1 MRTHL
6 LTAVLIGLICLPAFG
21 AAKPAQAEEGFVS
34 LFDGKTLEGWVG
46 STKGYGV
53 EDGAIVCKTGKGGGG
68 NLYTAKEYANFV
80 LRFEFQLTSGANNGL
95 GIRAPL
101 KGNAAYAG
109 MELQVLDNSAER
121 WAKLKDYQYH
131 ASVYGVAPA
140 KRGHLKP
147 VGEWNTQ
154 EVTCN
159 GRRVK
164 VVLNGAVIL
173 DVDLDEVSA
182 NGTLDKRPHP
192 GLKRTTGHIGFLG
205 HGSRVAFRNL
215 RIRELPATA
224 APAAGPIAHE
234 IMVADSGLGKIL
246 KFSAEGKCVWQ
257 CDAPS
262 TYDVQVLENGN
273 ILFPYTIKKKKVA
286 GVKEV
291 TPDKKV
297 VWEYKTTG
305 EVFTCQRLADG
316 NTMVGECTN
325 ELLVE
330 VDPKGKVVKKI
341 KVKAKKRGHGTMRIA
356 RKTPAGTYV
365 VGHVGDGVVREYNAS
380 GKVIFE
386 FDAPG
391 PAYAATRLANGNTLI
406 SCKDDVIEVN
416 PKGKTVWHLKASD
429 IPEMGP
435 KWMSGTQ
442 RLPNGNTVICNWL
455 GHHQEGKGVPIFEV
469 TPDKKVVWTFT
480 DTTATKW
487 VSGVQI
493 LK

>member
-6 LTAVLIGLICLPAFG
+6 FIAVLIGLICLPALG
-21 AAKPAQAEEGFVS
+21 AAAPAEAEEGFVS
-34 LFDGKTLEGWVG
+34 LFDGKTLDGWVG
-46 STKGYGV
+46 STTGYAV
-53 EDGAIVCKTGKGGGG
+53 EDGAIVCLTGKGGGG
-68 NLYTAKEYANFV
+68 NLFTAKEYANFV

-101 KGNAAYAG
+101 KGNVAYAG

-154 EVTCN
+154 EVICN

-164 VVLNGAVIL
+164 VVLNGTVIV

-182 NGTLDKRPHP
+182 KGTLDHRPHP

-215 RIRELPATA
+215 RIKELPASA
-224 APAAGPIAHE
+224 AVATGPVAHE
-234 IMVADSGLGKIL
+234 IMVADSGLGKVL
-246 KFSAEGKCVWQ
+246 KFSAEGKCVWEY
-257 CDAPS
+257 DAPN
-262 TYDVQVLENGN
+262 TYDVQVLSNGN
-273 ILFPYTIKKKKVA
+273 ILFTYADKKNKAA

-291 TPDKKV
+291 TPAKKV

-305 EVFTCQRLADG
+305 EIFACQRLANG
-316 NTMVGECTN
+316 NTMVAECTN
-325 ELLVE
+325 GLLVE
-330 VDPKGKVVKKI
+330 VDAKGKVVKQV
-341 KVKAKKRGHGTMRIA
+341 KVTSTKRGHSTMRIA
-356 RKTPAGTYV
+356 RKTEAGTYV
-365 VGHVGDGVVREYNAS
+365 VGHVGDGVMREYDAS

-391 PAYAATRLANGNTLI
+391 PAYAALRLANGNTLI
-406 SCKDDVIEVN
+406 SCKDDIIEVN

-429 IPEMGP
+429 IPEMSP
-435 KWMSGTQ
+435 KWMTGIQ

-455 GHHQEGKGVPIFEV
+455 GHRQEGKGVPIFEV
-469 TPDKKVVWTFT
+469 APDKKVVWTFT